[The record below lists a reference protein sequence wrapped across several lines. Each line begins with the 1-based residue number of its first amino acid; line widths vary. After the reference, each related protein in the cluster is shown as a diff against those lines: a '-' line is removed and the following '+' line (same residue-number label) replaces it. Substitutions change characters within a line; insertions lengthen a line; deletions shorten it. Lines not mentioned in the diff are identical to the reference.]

1 MNEFENNPFENDET
15 CETTIFSQSDD
26 YYDEDETYS
35 TYKEFDLFET
45 NVNF

>member
-1 MNEFENNPFENDET
+1 MNEFENPFENVESDV
-15 CETTIFSQSDD
+15 TIFSQSDD
-26 YYDEDETYS
+26 YYDEDEPYS